1 MYETVGTF
9 HQPTMKSF
17 SIIIFLQA
25 LLFCIL
31 PFRADCFGV
40 LTHEA
45 IVDASWNSSI
55 LPLLKEKYPFS
66 TEEEQKEA
74 HAYAYGGAVAPD
86 MGYYPFGSKLFTN
99 LVHYVRSG
107 DLVNALLKDAE
118 NINQYAFALGFL
130 SHFEADVYG
139 HPLATNVSV
148 PIVYPKLE
156 KKYGKVMTYAED
168 EVAHMRMEFGFDV
181 LEVAKGNYASPA
193 YRNFIG
199 FKVDTAVLSK
209 AFFETYGLSLNGVF
223 NNHLTR
229 AVETFRWI
237 VANIFPTI
245 TKAAWSQKK
254 KTIEKKNNN
263 SSSKHFYYKMRQ
275 KQYDKQYGKGYQRPG
290 FSAKLLSFLIRVLP
304 KIGPLRPLKF
314 KAPTPAA
321 EKLFQQSFDTVLLH
335 YSANLNLL
343 KDANVHPQDLNFDTG
358 KPTTDCEYS
367 LADQTYCKWLLQL
380 KDNQYTNVTTTIKE
394 QIVDYFNLARSS
406 TKRFY
411 SKNCAEF
418 YTACN
423 QLLDVNPTAEAAK

>member
-1 MYETVGTF
+1 MRQF
-9 HQPTMKSF
+9 F
-17 SIIIFLQA
+17 AIIFL
-25 LLFCIL
+25 LSLCTF
-31 PFRADCFGV
+31 PFRADSFGV

-45 IVDASWNSSI
+45 IVDASWNNSI
-55 LPLLKEKYPFS
+55 LPLLKEKYS
-66 TEEEQKEA
+66 LATEEELKEA

-99 LVHYVRSG
+99 LVHYARSG
-107 DLVNALLKDAE
+107 DLVNALLRDAE
-118 NINQYAFALGFL
+118 NLNQYAFALGFL
-130 SHFEADVYG
+130 SHYEADVYG
-139 HPLATNVSV
+139 HPLATNLSV

-156 KKYGKVMTYAED
+156 KKYRKVMTYAED

-193 YRNFIG
+193 YHAFIG

-209 AFFETYGLSLNGVF
+209 AFFETYGLSLDQVF

-229 AVETFRWI
+229 SVETFRWV

-254 KTIEKKNNN
+254 KTIEEKNNDATSN
-263 SSSKHFYYKMRQ
+263 HFYYKMRQ

-304 KIGPLRPLKF
+304 KIGPLKPLRF
-314 KAPTPAA
+314 KVPTPKS
-321 EKLFQQSFDTVLLH
+321 EKLFQQSFDTVLTH

-343 KDANVHPQDLNFDTG
+343 KDGNVHPQDLNYDTG
-358 KPTTDCEYS
+358 KLTTDCEYS
-367 LADQTYCKWLLQL
+367 LADQTYCDWLLQL
-380 KDNQYTNVTTTIKE
+380 KEQKYVNVTTTIKQE
-394 QIVDYFNLARSS
+394 IVGYFNLTQSS

-423 QLLDVNPTAEAAK
+423 QLLNVNPAAQTAN